1 MRRNLPVTDQE
12 RLMDPDRC
20 IISTTDKKGKITNCN
35 DYFVEMSGFNKEELM
50 GAPHNLI
57 RHPDM
62 PPAAFQ
68 DLWDVIKQGK
78 PWIGVVKNRSKDG
91 GHYWVDAY
99 ATPIFENGQIVGYQ
113 SVRHAPDRDVVKRA
127 DALYAA
133 INANKHTSI
142 WARAK
147 GFFST
152 SYFRRTWATI
162 LLIMLPMLAL
172 VGFLFDDA
180 TWPKILALF
189 AGAVG
194 VSGIAAWWLAAP
206 ISRLAKK
213 SAETFSN
220 PVAQMVFTGR
230 YDELGQLE
238 LTQKFLNLTMKTVV
252 NRLENAS
259 GQIHGHTSDVANQA
273 RSVSEQ
279 TDNQLSDIAHAA
291 STMQQM
297 SVATEQVAANCEDA
311 ALLAKETDVVSQK
324 GRDIVERSERSIQ
337 RMATDVRES
346 MQVIHAL
353 EKSSQNIESILDV
366 INGIAE
372 KTNLLALN
380 AAIEAARAGEQG
392 RGFAVVA
399 DEVRN
404 LAQSSQKSTGE
415 IQVLLQAFQQQ
426 TQQVASIMSTCEQQ
440 ADSTVAEIKEA
451 EQVLLDLGETITQLG
466 NMNQQIATATI
477 QQSTAAGEMN
487 QRLEQVHSAAES
499 VARANQEMVA
509 DSDELLDE
517 AKDLASLIKRF
528 GSAAR

>member
-1 MRRNLPVTDQE
+1 MRRNLPVTGQE

-20 IISTTDKKGKITNCN
+20 IISTTDKKGKITDFNE
-35 DYFVEMSGFNKEELM
+35 YFVDMSGFSADELM

-78 PWIGVVKNRSKDG
+78 PWIGVVKNRSKNGD
-91 GHYWVDAY
+91 HYWVDAY
-99 ATPIFENGQIVGYQ
+99 ATPIFENGQITGYQ
-113 SVRHAPDRDVVKRA
+113 SVRHAPDRKVVERA
-127 DALYAA
+127 ESLYAA
-133 INANKHTSI
+133 INANKHTSL
-142 WARAK
+142 WARCK

-162 LLIMLPMLAL
+162 WLIMLPMLAL
-172 VGFLFDDA
+172 IGWMFDDA
-180 TWPKILALF
+180 SWPKIMALF
-189 AGAVG
+189 AGAG
-194 VSGIAAWWLAAP
+194 VISGVAAWWLAAP
-206 ISRLAKK
+206 IARLAKQ
-213 SAETFSN
+213 SSEIFSN

-238 LTQKFLNLTMKTVV
+238 LTQKFLSLTMKTVV
-252 NRLENAS
+252 NRLDNAS
-259 GQIHGHTSDVANQA
+259 GQIHGHTSDVADKAGKVNH
-273 RSVSEQ
+273 Q
-279 TDNQLSDIAHAA
+279 TQNQLDDIAHAA

-297 SVATEQVAANCEDA
+297 TVATEQVAQSCEEA
-311 ALLAKETDVVSQK
+311 ASVARETDLVSQK
-324 GRDIVERSERSIQ
+324 GRNIVESSERSIQ
-337 RMATDVRES
+337 KMAQGVRES
-346 MQVIHAL
+346 MSVIHAL
-353 EKSSQNIESILDV
+353 EESSRNIEQILDV

-415 IQVLLQAFQQQ
+415 IQELLQTFQQQ
-426 TQQVASIMSTCEQQ
+426 TQQVASIMGSCEEQ
-440 ADSTVAEIKEA
+440 ADGTVAEIKEA
-451 EQVLLDLGETITQLG
+451 ETVLMNLSKTISQLGE
-466 NMNQQIATATI
+466 MNRQIATATV
-477 QQSTAAGEMN
+477 QQSSAAGEMN
-487 QRLEQVHSAAES
+487 QRLEQIHSAAS
-499 VARANQEMVA
+499 TVTQANEEVVTDCHA
-509 DSDELLDE
+509 LSAE
-517 AKDLASLIKRF
+517 AEDLANLIKRF

>member
-1 MRRNLPVTDQE
+1 MRRNLPVTGQE
-12 RLMDPDRC
+12 RLMDSDRC
-20 IISTTDKKGKITNCN
+20 IISTTDKKGQITDCN
-35 DYFVEMSGFNKEELM
+35 EYFVEMSGFSEEELL

-62 PPAAFQ
+62 PAPAFQ

-91 GHYWVDAY
+91 GFYWVDAY
-99 ATPIFENGQIVGYQ
+99 ATPIFENGQITGYQ
-113 SVRHAPDRDVVKRA
+113 SVRHCPDREIVKRA

-133 INANKHTSI
+133 INANKHTSL
-142 WARAK
+142 WARLK

-172 VGFLFDDA
+172 VSVLFDDA
-180 TWPKILALF
+180 SWPKILALF
-189 AGAVG
+189 AGATAM
-194 VSGIAAWWLAAP
+194 SGIAAWWLAAP

-259 GQIHGHTSDVANQA
+259 EQIHGHTSDVVEKAQD
-273 RSVSEQ
+273 VSQQ
-279 TDNQLSDIAHAA
+279 THSQLDGIAHAA

-297 SVATEQVAANCEDA
+297 TVATEQVAQSCEEA
-311 ALLAKETDVVSQK
+311 VNVAKETDTVSQK
-324 GRDIVERSERSIQ
+324 GREIVERSERSIQ
-337 RMATDVRES
+337 RMAKDVRDS
-346 MQVIHAL
+346 MEVIHAL
-353 EKSSQNIESILDV
+353 EESSQNIESILDV

-415 IQVLLQAFQQQ
+415 IQALLQTFQQE
-426 TQQVASIMSTCEQQ
+426 TQQVAQIMGTCEEQ

-451 EQVLLDLGETITQLG
+451 ESVLVNLRETIAHLG
-466 NMNQQIATATI
+466 QMNQQIAAATV
-477 QQSTAAGEMN
+477 QQSTAALEMN
-487 QRLEQVHSAAES
+487 QRLEQVHNAASAVTS
-499 VARANQEMVA
+499 ANEEMVA
-509 DSDELLDE
+509 DSNELLVE
-517 AKDLASLIKRF
+517 AKDLASLISRF
-528 GSAAR
+528 GSAAK